1 MVVSTSSTIS
11 TNPRTRRLTTLTGSG
26 SGRTVAENVAAFKR
40 HTVDNSRTTDITLSE
55 AVVNPA
61 FDTKLFQPPSQNIV
75 DAFTFRVLQAES
87 VPYVV
92 QASGGGLQ
100 TARLPVPQQL
110 QVLRLRVAIS
120 HLAIRRA
127 FRICG

>member
-1 MVVSTSSTIS
+1 M
-11 TNPRTRRLTTLTGSG
+11 
-26 SGRTVAENVAAFKR
+26 
-40 HTVDNSRTTDITLSE
+40 DNSRTTDITLSE